1 MTKAMT
7 CSALPLRLGLTQ
19 WSHNHWIQSL
29 YGKGCK
35 SGDRLARY
43 AEIFTTVEGN
53 TTFYATPN
61 MTTVKKWHDAT
72 PDHFRF
78 TFKLPQTITHQ
89 QQLRHCDQAVADFL
103 NTMHVLAPK
112 TAIWKIQLPAQF
124 GPDALPVLAQFL
136 NKFPSH
142 LTTGVEVRHPDFFTK
157 GAAEQALNRLLIEK
171 NSNRIIMDSRP
182 LFSAQATTAAI
193 IEAQRKKPRL
203 PVHAIATAN
212 NPVIRFIGH
221 PNDSHN
227 DPFFNNWLQRIPLWL
242 AEGKQPYL
250 FIHSPDNNY
259 APESAMRL
267 YRRLQQQVALTIPL
281 VDLAQPQHLQQ
292 NQQISLL

>member
-212 NPVIRFIGH
+212 NPMIRFIGH

-267 YRRLQQQVALTIPL
+267 YRRLQQQIALTIPL

>member
-1 MTKAMT
+1 MA
-7 CSALPLRLGLTQ
+7 CNALPLRLGLTQ

-53 TTFYATPN
+53 TTFYATPH

-250 FIHSPDNNY
+250 FVHSPDNNY

-267 YRRLQQQVALTIPL
+267 YRRLQQQIALTIPL

>member
-1 MTKAMT
+1 MSLTTAMMP
-7 CSALPLRLGLTQ
+7 PLRLGLTQ
-19 WSHNHWIQSL
+19 WSHNHWINSL

-35 SGDRLARY
+35 SGDRLAHY
-43 AEIFTTVEGN
+43 AEVFNSVEGN
-53 TTFYATPN
+53 TTFYATPS
-61 MTTVKKWHDAT
+61 MTTVQKWHDAT

-78 TFKLPQTITHQ
+78 TFKLPQAITHQ

-103 NTMHVLAPK
+103 STMQVLEPK
-112 TAIWKIQLPAQF
+112 TGMWKIQLPAQF

-136 NKFPSH
+136 DRLPSH
-142 LTTGVEVRHPDFFTK
+142 LTTGVEVRHPEFFTK

-182 LFSAQATTAAI
+182 LFSAQPITPAI

-221 PNDSHN
+221 PNDSYN

-250 FIHSPDNNY
+250 FIHSPDNNH
-259 APESAMRL
+259 APESAIRL
-267 YRRLQQQVALTIPL
+267 YHRLQQHLAATITLP
-281 VDLAQPQHLQQ
+281 DLAKPQHQQ
-292 NQQISLL
+292 HNQQISLL

>member
-1 MTKAMT
+1 MSLTTAMMP
-7 CSALPLRLGLTQ
+7 PLRLGLTQ
-19 WSHNHWIQSL
+19 WSHNHWINSL

-35 SGDRLARY
+35 SGDRLAHY
-43 AEIFTTVEGN
+43 AEVFNSVEGN
-53 TTFYATPN
+53 TTFYATPS
-61 MTTVKKWHDAT
+61 MTTVQKWHDAT

-78 TFKLPQTITHQ
+78 TFKLPQAITHQ

-103 NTMHVLAPK
+103 STMQVLEPK
-112 TAIWKIQLPAQF
+112 TGMWKIQLPAQF
-124 GPDALPVLAQFL
+124 GPDVLPVLAQFL
-136 NKFPSH
+136 DRLPSH
-142 LTTGVEVRHPDFFTK
+142 LTTGVEVRHPEFFTK

-182 LFSAQATTAAI
+182 LFSAQPTTPAI

-221 PNDSHN
+221 PNDSYN
-227 DPFFNNWLQRIPLWL
+227 APFFNNWLQRIPLWL

-250 FIHSPDNNY
+250 FIHSPDNNH
-259 APESAMRL
+259 APESAIRL
-267 YRRLQQQVALTIPL
+267 YHRLQQHLAATITLP
-281 VDLAQPQHLQQ
+281 DLAKPQHQQ
-292 NQQISLL
+292 HNQQISLL

>member
-1 MTKAMT
+1 MSLTTTMM
-7 CSALPLRLGLTQ
+7 PQLRLGLTQ
-19 WSHNHWIQSL
+19 WSHNHWINSL

-35 SGDRLARY
+35 SGDRLAHY
-43 AEIFTTVEGN
+43 AEVFNSVEGN
-53 TTFYATPN
+53 TTFYATPS
-61 MTTVKKWHDAT
+61 MTTVQKWHDAT

-103 NTMHVLAPK
+103 STMQVLEPK
-112 TAIWKIQLPAQF
+112 TGMWKIQLPAQF
-124 GPDALPVLAQFL
+124 SPDALPVLAQFL
-136 NKFPSH
+136 DRLPSH
-142 LTTGVEVRHPDFFTK
+142 LTTGVEVRHPEFFTK

-182 LFSAQATTAAI
+182 LFSAQPTTPAI

-221 PNDSHN
+221 PDDSYN

-250 FIHSPDNNY
+250 FIHSPDNNH
-259 APESAMRL
+259 APESAIRL
-267 YRRLQQQVALTIPL
+267 YHRLQQHLAATITLP
-281 VDLAQPQHLQQ
+281 DLAKPQHQQ
-292 NQQISLL
+292 HNQQISLL

>member
-1 MTKAMT
+1 MMP
-7 CSALPLRLGLTQ
+7 PLRLGLTQ
-19 WSHNHWIQSL
+19 WSHNHWINSL

-35 SGDRLARY
+35 SGDRLAHY
-43 AEIFTTVEGN
+43 AEVFNSVEGN
-53 TTFYATPN
+53 TTFYATPS
-61 MTTVKKWHDAT
+61 MTTVQKWHDAT

-78 TFKLPQTITHQ
+78 TFKLPQAITHQ

-103 NTMHVLAPK
+103 STMQVLEPK
-112 TAIWKIQLPAQF
+112 TGMWKIQLPAQF
-124 GPDALPVLAQFL
+124 GPDVLPVLAQFL
-136 NKFPSH
+136 DRLPSH
-142 LTTGVEVRHPDFFTK
+142 LTTGVEVRHPEFFTK

-182 LFSAQATTAAI
+182 LFSAQPTTPAI

-221 PNDSHN
+221 PNDSYN
-227 DPFFNNWLQRIPLWL
+227 APFFNNWLQRIPLWL

-250 FIHSPDNNY
+250 FIHSPDNNH
-259 APESAMRL
+259 APESAIRL
-267 YRRLQQQVALTIPL
+267 YHRLQQHLAATITLP
-281 VDLAQPQHLQQ
+281 DLAKPQHQQ
-292 NQQISLL
+292 HNQQISLL

>member
-1 MTKAMT
+1 MSLTTAMMP
-7 CSALPLRLGLTQ
+7 PLRLGLTQ
-19 WSHNHWIQSL
+19 WSHNHWINSL

-35 SGDRLARY
+35 SGDRLAHY
-43 AEIFTTVEGN
+43 AEVFNSVEGN
-53 TTFYATPN
+53 TTFYATPS
-61 MTTVKKWHDAT
+61 MTTVQKWHDAT

-78 TFKLPQTITHQ
+78 TFKLPQAITHQ

-103 NTMHVLAPK
+103 STMQVLEPK
-112 TAIWKIQLPAQF
+112 TGMWKIQLPAQF

-136 NKFPSH
+136 DRLPSH
-142 LTTGVEVRHPDFFTK
+142 LTTGVEVRHPEFFTK

-182 LFSAQATTAAI
+182 LFSAQPTTPAI

-221 PNDSHN
+221 PNDSYN
-227 DPFFNNWLQRIPLWL
+227 NPFFNNWLQRIPLWL

-250 FIHSPDNNY
+250 FIHSPDNNH
-259 APESAMRL
+259 APESAIRL
-267 YRRLQQQVALTIPL
+267 YHRLQQHLAATITLP
-281 VDLAQPQHLQQ
+281 DLAKPQHQQ
-292 NQQISLL
+292 HNQQISLL